1 MAPLSAHPTPI
12 KDRPPPSLRDKARAL
27 TFNVVFGLLIL
38 AIHSFQL
45 VFLPLAILPYP
56 FARDLQRAA
65 NAYAKDAFASLLILI
80 VHVFGPSRLVLTA
93 DESVNLDELVRRDAQ
108 GRIMGLNLAKQ
119 ALWISNHQ
127 QYADWLYIWIVMS
140 YGAVSAGLVIVLKA
154 SLEWA
159 PLVGPAMQLFNFCF
173 ISKTKT
179 LGKSN
184 LYRTA
189 EQAIRRNEPYQALL
203 FPEGTLYSALT
214 RPKSAKYAESLGIPN
229 ATNVLLP
236 RSAGL
241 LFTLRCLLT
250 LIPAS
255 SLTLYDLTVGYAG
268 VPAQGYAQ
276 SYYTLQS
283 AFGRGV
289 PPPTVHLHLRT
300 LHVPDIPLGAVR
312 NTATPRQIEGEIT
325 AEEKDIFE
333 RWLRE
338 RWAEKDS
345 LMGKFGEKGEFPTG
359 AQGKVE
365 VEVRLR
371 PADYFV
377 LASVPA
383 TLFVAY
389 KAVRVV
395 LALVPF

>member
-93 DESVNLDELVRRDAQ
+93 DESVNLDEL
-108 GRIMGLNLAKQ
+108 
-119 ALWISNHQ
+119 